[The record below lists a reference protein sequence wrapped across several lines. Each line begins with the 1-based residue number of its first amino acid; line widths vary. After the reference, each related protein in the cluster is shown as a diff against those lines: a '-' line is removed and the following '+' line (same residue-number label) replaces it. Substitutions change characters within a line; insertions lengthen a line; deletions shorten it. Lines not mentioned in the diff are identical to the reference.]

1 MSAQVAV
8 GGVSPSRVVVIGAVG
23 GAIAGMMMAMIQM
36 IYGLVADGH
45 TLWDAPMAIWAWVG
59 GIDNFGAP
67 GDHIGAIVLGLGGHM
82 ANSMMIGAGF
92 ALLLSYVFKPRGLMT
107 PVILGVIYGLGIWL
121 VMRYG
126 VLPLNVGE
134 ATLFTTDRV
143 SPQAIWW
150 LSHAVLGMTAGVYYY
165 LVSRATQPRPPA
177 HGRSSE
183 LIRAC

>member
-107 PVILGVIYGLGIWL
+107 PVIPGRDLWARDLAGHALRRSTAQCRRGNSVHHGQGVAAGDL
-121 VMRYG
+121 VAVARG
-126 VLPLNVGE
+126 AGHDCRRLLLPGE
-134 ATLFTTDRV
+134 SGD
-143 SPQAIWW
+143 
-150 LSHAVLGMTAGVYYY
+150 
-165 LVSRATQPRPPA
+165 PA
-177 HGRSSE
+177 PAASARSLE
-183 LIRAC
+183 